1 MFGRIGANVIVNEL
15 FEEPTKETVVLITE
29 AGGNAIAAF
38 GSVADRKT
46 CEAIVTT
53 AIKQYRRVDVL
64 IKNAGIE
71 IKKPFE
77 DMTVDDLSRMLDV
90 HVMGSWHLPQLLWPH
105 MKLAGYGKII
115 MVCSSSLFG
124 IPYNSAYVTAKGA
137 LYGLMRSLSYKGREF
152 GVKVN
157 CLVPVAFTQMT
168 KVIAHEFQWNF
179 VAQSMPAWTTSPVC
193 AWLAHEANDDTGEM
207 ISTYGCS
214 IGRMFFA
221 ETKGFCCETGEHT
234 IEIVKSHYEAAR
246 DKAGYIVPT
255 SVEDENKRLE
265 GYIECYPREA
275 FNHLFITARIL

>member
-1 MFGRIGANVIVNEL
+1 MGFKDGEKLRFDNRIVIITSAEGEHAKLFGRIGANVIVNEL

-115 MVCSSSLFG
+115 MVHFMG
-124 IPYNSAYVTAKGA
+124 
-137 LYGLMRSLSYKGREF
+137 
-152 GVKVN
+152 
-157 CLVPVAFTQMT
+157 
-168 KVIAHEFQWNF
+168 
-179 VAQSMPAWTTSPVC
+179 
-193 AWLAHEANDDTGEM
+193 
-207 ISTYGCS
+207 
-214 IGRMFFA
+214 
-221 ETKGFCCETGEHT
+221 
-234 IEIVKSHYEAAR
+234 
-246 DKAGYIVPT
+246 
-255 SVEDENKRLE
+255 
-265 GYIECYPREA
+265 
-275 FNHLFITARIL
+275 